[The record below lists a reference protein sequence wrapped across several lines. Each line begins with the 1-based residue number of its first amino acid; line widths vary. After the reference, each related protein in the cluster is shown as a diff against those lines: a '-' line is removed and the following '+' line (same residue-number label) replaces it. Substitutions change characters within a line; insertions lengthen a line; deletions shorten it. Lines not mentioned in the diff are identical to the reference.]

1 MIKIGQGEVFKVLE
15 KSEVP
20 MSRDQIAKKIDEL
33 PVNVSKIINLLLKHK
48 DIKCVEMDRYQ
59 SAKLLN
65 WINPIRRTRFY
76 YVEIKLSEMK
86 KWLV

>member
-1 MIKIGQGEVFKVLE
+1 MGQGEVFKVLE

-20 MSRDQIAKKIDEL
+20 MSRDQIAKVIDEL
-33 PVNVSKIINLLLKHK
+33 PVNVSKIINLLLKHN

-65 WINPIRRTRFY
+65 WANPIRRTRFY

-86 KWLV
+86 KWQV